1 MRKKRRSQICLIIA
15 LIILTL
21 GLTSERIHHM
31 ESSKSPER
39 FEATMSFGILNASDE
54 YQDGTDDGE
63 WLVFRYR
70 YWMIAIGVLLILGMM
85 WIFTLNHL
93 VMIKTKALFESN
105 ERLKLTQSQNKAIIN
120 AIPDLIFMLDNE
132 TTIKEYKSEGF
143 ETPFADS
150 EPLIGKKLS
159 ELLPVPYGEKLH
171 ELILNQSPNNA
182 LQTLEFKMALEEN
195 QRHFEMRLMRSATNE
210 IVVLLRDMTSHFEKL
225 ENIKYLSYHDQLTG
239 LYNRYMLEEELT
251 RLDVPRNYPLS
262 IIMADVNGLKL
273 VNDCFGH
280 PKGDE
285 LLKIFSSILKK
296 GFRQDDIL
304 CRIGGDEFI
313 VILPKTSNE
322 VAEQLI
328 DRIRVTC
335 NASEFLNINIS
346 AAFGCATK
354 SSGSELIR
362 DILKLSEDKMYKQK
376 LIEAPT
382 IKEQMVNKLLQ
393 SLFND
398 HKAEATHAKEVEKY
412 SLLLGEALDLNS
424 SEMLTLKNASLHH
437 DIGKVAIKYEILEKD
452 GPLESDEMYL
462 LRTHSE
468 IGYRILSV
476 INEMSESAN
485 IILAHHERWDG
496 TGYPKGLKGDEIP
509 LLSRIVVIAD
519 AFAAMT
525 NPSFYKKTM
534 TFEEALEELERCS
547 GTQFDPILGRTFC
560 GLIREQIKNQKI

>member
-1 MRKKRRSQICLIIA
+1 MRKKRRFQICLLIA
-15 LIILTL
+15 LIILAL
-21 GLTSERIHHM
+21 GLTSERIYHI
-31 ESSKSPER
+31 KAPNSPEPL
-39 FEATMSFGILNASDE
+39 EATMSFGVISASNI
-54 YQDGTDDGE
+54 YQESTDDGE
-63 WLVFRYR
+63 WLIFRYR

-93 VMIKTKALFESN
+93 VMAKTKALFESN
-105 ERLKLTQSQNKAIIN
+105 ERLKQTQSQNKAIIN
-120 AIPDLIFMLDNE
+120 AIPDFIFMLDNA
-132 TTIKEYKSEGF
+132 TYIKEYKSEGYETLF
-143 ETPFADS
+143 EDR
-150 EPLIGKKLS
+150 EPLIGRKLS
-159 ELLPVPYGEKLH
+159 ELLPVPYGETLQ
-171 ELILNQSPNNA
+171 ELILNQTPNND
-182 LQTLEFKMALEEN
+182 LQTLEFKMALNEN

-280 PKGDE
+280 PKGDA
-285 LLKIFSSILKK
+285 LLKSFSSILKK
-296 GFRQDDIL
+296 SFRQDDIL

-322 VAEQLI
+322 VAEQLV
-328 DRIRVTC
+328 DRTRAAC

-354 SSGSELIR
+354 VSGSELIR
-362 DILKLSEDKMYKQK
+362 DVLKLSEDKMYKQK
-376 LIEAPT
+376 LVEAPT
-382 IKEQMVNKLLQ
+382 IKEQMVEKLLQ
-393 SLFND
+393 SLFSE
-398 HKAEATHAKEVEKY
+398 HIAEATHAKEVEKY
-412 SLLLGEALDLNS
+412 ALLLGESLNLNS

-437 DIGKVAIKYEILEKD
+437 DIGKVAIKYEILEKN
-452 GPLESDEMYL
+452 GPLENDELYQL
-462 LRTHSE
+462 KTHSE

-547 GTQFDPILGRTFC
+547 GTQFDPILGRTFV
-560 GLIREQIKNQKI
+560 GRIREQIENQ